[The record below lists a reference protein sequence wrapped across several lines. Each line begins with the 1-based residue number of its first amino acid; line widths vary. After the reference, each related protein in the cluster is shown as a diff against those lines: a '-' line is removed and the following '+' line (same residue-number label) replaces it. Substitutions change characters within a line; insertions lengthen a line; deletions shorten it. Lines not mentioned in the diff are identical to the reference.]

1 MDEKEKIEAEIMLKK
16 QNDFLAYVIKDMI
29 AGMRTESSISLEFMN
44 RSKRNNFHI
53 ITTQNSDE
61 TEITEELEELGSP
74 GL

>member
-1 MDEKEKIEAEIMLKK
+1 MDEKEKIEAEIMLNK

-29 AGMRTESSISLEFMN
+29 AGMRTESSISLEFIN
-44 RSKRNNFHI
+44 RSKSNNFHI